1 MFNVLEK
8 IAQVDS
14 KYQDVLLLENY
25 AAFQNRYVSFI
36 EVWKCLNLLD
46 IPEREIHIL
55 VQAFSSFLIVFSVS
69 WYTIHL
75 AGFN

>member
-36 EVWKCLNLLD
+36 EVWEVL
-46 IPEREIHIL
+46 EFA
-55 VQAFSSFLIVFSVS
+55 VYS
-69 WYTIHL
+69 WKGDPYNGPGL
-75 AGFN
+75 

>member
-25 AAFQNRYVSFI
+25 AAFQNRYVSLSLRFG
-36 EVWKCLNLLD
+36 KCLNLLD
-46 IPEREIHIL
+46 IPEREIHL
-55 VQAFSSFLIVFSVS
+55 MVQGFSSFLTVFSVS
-69 WYTIHL
+69 WYTY
-75 AGFN
+75 